1 MPRITLNSI
10 HDKLEVI
17 HKDIENLQKGKVD
30 KNTND
35 LVIQSIDVKI
45 TDVKKDVENINSY
58 GKWLI
63 MIIGATV
70 VAAILRLII
79 IK

>member
-1 MPRITLNSI
+1 MARITLNSI

-63 MIIGATV
+63 LLIGGIV
-70 VAAILRLII
+70 VTAIVRLILV
-79 IK
+79 K

>member
-1 MPRITLNSI
+1 MARITLNSI

-17 HKDIENLQKGKVD
+17 HADIEHLKNSKVD

-35 LVIQSIDVKI
+35 LVIQSIDLKI

-63 MIIGATV
+63 LLIGGIV
-70 VAAILRLII
+70 VTAIVRLII
-79 IK
+79 IQ

>member
-1 MPRITLNSI
+1 MARITLNSI

-35 LVIQSIDVKI
+35 LVIQGIDLKI

-63 MIIGATV
+63 LLIGGIV
-70 VAAILRLII
+70 VTAIVRLII

>member
-1 MPRITLNSI
+1 MARITLNSI

-17 HKDIENLQKGKVD
+17 HKDIENLQKSKVD

>member
-17 HKDIENLQKGKVD
+17 HKDIENLKNSKVD

-35 LVIQSIDVKI
+35 LVIQGIDLKI

-63 MIIGATV
+63 LLIGGIV
-70 VAAILRLII
+70 VTAIVRLILV
-79 IK
+79 K

>member
-17 HKDIENLQKGKVD
+17 HRDIENLQKGKVD

-35 LVIQSIDVKI
+35 LVIQSIDLKI

-63 MIIGATV
+63 LLIGGIV
-70 VAAILRLII
+70 VTAIVRLII

>member
-1 MPRITLNSI
+1 MTRPTLATI

-17 HKDIENLQKGKVD
+17 HRDIEKLQTGKVD
-30 KNTND
+30 KNVND
-35 LVIQSIDVKI
+35 LVIQGIDLKI

-58 GKWLI
+58 GKWLVLLI
-63 MIIGATV
+63 GGIVVTAII
-70 VAAILRLII
+70 RLVL